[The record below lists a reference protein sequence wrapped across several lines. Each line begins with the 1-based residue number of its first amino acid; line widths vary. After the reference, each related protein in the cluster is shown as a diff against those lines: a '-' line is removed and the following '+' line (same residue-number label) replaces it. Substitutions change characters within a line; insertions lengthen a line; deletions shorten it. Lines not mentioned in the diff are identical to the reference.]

1 MNLSLTRMF
10 VHEPM
15 ERGDVLWKDN
25 EVEKKKY
32 FTVWLQK
39 KLKKIIYRC
48 VINVIKQV
56 MQLQSKIYP

>member
-1 MNLSLTRMF
+1 MF

-32 FTVWLQK
+32 FAMWLQK
-39 KLKKIIYRC
+39 KWKRLYIG
-48 VINVIKQV
+48 
-56 MQLQSKIYP
+56 L